1 MSESKLNISN
11 VIEITNNTSL
21 EEREPTYV
29 YSPTDYTLTMTS
41 LNTGNVIGLELV
53 KRLGGIEKTKGI
65 HISISNERYGYHGR
79 ESQLFTFTAS
89 LPNNQKV
96 VLKTTLYTHDKDEDT
111 IIYYDSKDDIHKFV
125 TAIVDIVNSQEGQ

>member
-1 MSESKLNISN
+1 MSESKLNVNNI
-11 VIEITNNTSL
+11 IEITNNTPL
-21 EEREPTYV
+21 EKRE
-29 YSPTDYTLTMTS
+29 TDFTLRVIDSVLTMAS
-41 LNTGNVIGLELV
+41 RNTAKVIELDLI

-79 ESQLFTFTAS
+79 VSQLFTITAS

>member
-1 MSESKLNISN
+1 
-11 VIEITNNTSL
+11 
-21 EEREPTYV
+21 
-29 YSPTDYTLTMTS
+29 MTS
-41 LNTGNVIGLELV
+41 INTGNVIGLELI

-65 HISISNERYGYHGR
+65 HISISNERYGYHGK

-96 VLKTTLYTHDKDEDT
+96 VLKTTLYTHDKNEGT

>member
-1 MSESKLNISN
+1 MSESKLNVSN
-11 VIEITNNTSL
+11 VIEITNNTPL
-21 EEREPTYV
+21 EERESTFV
-29 YSPTDYTLTMTS
+29 YRATDYTLTMTS
-41 LNTGNVIGLELV
+41 INTGNVISLELI
-53 KRLGGIEKTKGI
+53 KRLGGVEKTKGI
-65 HISISNERYGYHGR
+65 YISISNERYGYHGK

-125 TAIVDIVNSQEGQ
+125 TAIADIINNQEGK

>member
-1 MSESKLNISN
+1 VSESKLNVSN
-11 VIEITNNTSL
+11 VIEITNNTPL

-41 LNTGNVIGLELV
+41 INTGNVIGLELI
-53 KRLGGIEKTKGI
+53 KRLGGAEKTKGI
-65 HISISNERYGYHGR
+65 HLSISNERYGYHGKV
-79 ESQLFTFTAS
+79 SQLFTITAS

-96 VLKTTLYTHDKDEDT
+96 VLKTTLYTHDKNEDT

-125 TAIVDIVNSQEGQ
+125 TAIVDIVNSQEG

>member
-1 MSESKLNISN
+1 MSGSRLNVNN
-11 VIEITNNTSL
+11 VIEITNNSAL
-21 EEREPTYV
+21 EERETAFV
-29 YSPTDYTLTMTS
+29 YRTTDAVLTMAS
-41 LNTGNVIGLELV
+41 INTAKVIELDLI
-53 KRLGGIEKTKGI
+53 KRLGGTDKTKRI
-65 HISISNERYGYHGR
+65 QLSISNERYGYHGK

-96 VLKTTLYTHDKDEDT
+96 ILKTTLYTHDKNEDT